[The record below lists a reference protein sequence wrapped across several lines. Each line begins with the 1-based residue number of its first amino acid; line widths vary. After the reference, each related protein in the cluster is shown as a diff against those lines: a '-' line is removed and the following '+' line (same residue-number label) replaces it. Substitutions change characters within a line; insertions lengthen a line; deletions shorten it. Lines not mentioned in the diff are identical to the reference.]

1 VCQLEVLSAETAD
14 TYGPQIGLKLK
25 VMGGEHEGHTFMD
38 YANRDEDTG
47 QIKQGSKA
55 WSIFEACLGRAGVGG
70 SLMATDSKTT
80 SERPP
85 EERPDETG
93 GLEREAYLEERKT
106 LVEAEG
112 EASQSLDKA
121 LITLSAGAFGL
132 SLLFISR
139 IASEPQ
145 ALLWLY
151 VAWGD
156 FVLSLVAILSSFL
169 ASQKAFRRAL
179 EMLDEDYKYSGCGQE
194 SNSWSKLTAGL
205 TVTSISAFIVGV
217 VTLAVFATRNLS

>member
-1 VCQLEVLSAETAD
+1 
-14 TYGPQIGLKLK
+14 
-25 VMGGEHEGHTFMD
+25 
-38 YANRDEDTG
+38 
-47 QIKQGSKA
+47 
-55 WSIFEACLGRAGVGG
+55 
-70 SLMATDSKTT
+70 MATDSKTT
-80 SERPP
+80 GERPP

-139 IASEPQ
+139 IAPEPE

-151 VAWGD
+151 AAWGG
-156 FVLSLVAILSSFL
+156 FILSLVSILSSFL
-169 ASQKAFRRAL
+169 ASQKAFRKAREL
-179 EMLDEDYKYSGCGQE
+179 LDDDFRNEGSGRE
-194 SNSWSKLTAGL
+194 SSFWNKLTAGL
-205 TVTSISAFIVGV
+205 TIASILAFIVGV
-217 VTLAVFATRNLS
+217 VALAVFATLNLD

>member
-1 VCQLEVLSAETAD
+1 
-14 TYGPQIGLKLK
+14 
-25 VMGGEHEGHTFMD
+25 
-38 YANRDEDTG
+38 
-47 QIKQGSKA
+47 
-55 WSIFEACLGRAGVGG
+55 
-70 SLMATDSKTT
+70 MATDSKTT